1 MNHAE
6 QFEIEG
12 VIERLPA
19 FTPEQVGA
27 AMKELTRL
35 QEAYP
40 VLRPN
45 GVQNFRNPY

>member
-19 FTPEQVGA
+19 LFKTSDLDALCIGD
-27 AMKELTRL
+27 TI
-35 QEAYP
+35 Y
-40 VLRPN
+40 
-45 GVQNFRNPY
+45 FR